1 MLLLHHLVK
10 AFPMLTECIRTDD
23 GQGVYQTFLK

>member
-10 AFPMLTECIRTDD
+10 VLIWILSHAGASLLAIFVKI
-23 GQGVYQTFLK
+23 